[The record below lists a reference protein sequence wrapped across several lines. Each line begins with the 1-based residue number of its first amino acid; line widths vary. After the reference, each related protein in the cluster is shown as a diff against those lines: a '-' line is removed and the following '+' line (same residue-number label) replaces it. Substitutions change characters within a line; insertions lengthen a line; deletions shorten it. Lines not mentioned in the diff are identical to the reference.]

1 MTRTNTKQHKQM
13 KNINQ
18 RTMSDTKFIVE
29 KYHQYFRF
37 TKVSVWFFFVDMTF
51 IWSVVVWIF
60 HEFHIFLK
68 QTPVLTYA
76 TVILRWKLW
85 RMGLMWNACKEICS
99 REYFMQQWHGIPKMN
114 TEKWNLF
121 ELERFFAIS
130 DDWYK
135 RVRSFKIINRERLHS
150 TIMINL

>member
-1 MTRTNTKQHKQM
+1 M

-37 TKVSVWFFFVDMTF
+37 TKVSVWFFFRGYDIHLKRRGMNF
-51 IWSVVVWIF
+51 SWISY
-60 HEFHIFLK
+60 FLK

-85 RMGLMWNACKEICS
+85 RMKLMWNACKEICS
-99 REYFMQQWHGIPKMN
+99 REYFMQQWHGILKMN

-135 RVRSFKIINRERLHS
+135 RVRSFKIINRKRLHS